1 MRVPS
6 VAAATGEF
14 DVQAFL
20 EQQPGVLKSHR
31 DGENPASQIIEGYS
45 TYYSLNPRILLAL
58 LELVPHLLS
67 EPTPA
72 PELLEHPFGEH
83 GPTGFTA
90 QIDWAAR
97 EIRAGFGPYSS
108 PPEVRFS
115 DGQRAVLALDQDASL
130 IAVQRFL
137 AQGRTQLQWTA
148 LKDQYQPLFVRLFGV
163 EPEAATPTPRPV
175 AGQPFLRLPWPA
187 VYPAVAGDPLAG
199 KPVRMIHSSYFDHV
213 YPTVDKG
220 EDGNNFIV
228 TYDNRG
234 AVSYNTHDGHDYYF
248 PDRPV
253 GTPIVAAAP
262 GIAYAFTARGN
273 GVVIRH
279 QGAYAG
285 YETVYWHLDAFDQ
298 KFKGRIDTGV
308 GVAVQAGAY
317 LGTSGKSGFVV
328 GGAHLHFEVRHNGR
342 QVDPYGWFG
351 PGSDPCAAWVA
362 GCEASVWLWH
372 DSLRGTYDFTAP
384 NADAPVSDDEAPIG
398 TLTVS
403 ADPDLRLLVHFDDH
417 PVQDIGMGAP
427 MFSGPKGANVLYEDG
442 VFGKAARV
450 PADLSLTYPIS
461 GNVDLDNGSL
471 AFWAK
476 IPEKYPNNGTG
487 RQYLIAASTNPGDSA
502 GGSYTGT
509 LALRRETVDDQTR
522 WNFWTVDDRGER
534 QDLVVT
540 DTLEPGWH
548 HFAMVWDQ
556 PPDAPDTAKRLYIDG
571 SLAAEQ
577 NNAAFPTFVG
587 DRLEIGRWTPGY
599 GVSGVAMDELAS
611 FGRALSATEVERLYN
626 RQDYA
631 TSEAGPFGANS
642 VVGEQ
647 AVVLDTNAI
656 DRQGGIVAVR
666 LRRDGEPWGQPL
678 AYYDSYRWQISGT
691 ESLHTFAV
699 EYRDRADNVT
709 VVTATVRLGTMP
721 LGRVEMDQ
729 SSGARAD
736 DRARPLDLFERSLE
750 LVDPTVQISVTS
762 RLRLQPAGDEPVSFQ
777 ISQRSDFAGAE
788 WRPFV
793 ATLDWSWATGQPQIA
808 YVRFRSR
815 DGLVGPVILIG
826 ADLERQYLP
835 FVSRNS

>member
-1 MRVPS
+1 MPS
-6 VAAATGEF
+6 VAAATGDF

-20 EQQPGVLKSHR
+20 EQQPGVLKTYR
-31 DGENPASQIIEGYS
+31 EGQNRASEIIEGYA

-67 EPTPA
+67 EPSPP
-72 PELLEHPFGEH
+72 PELLIRPFGDR
-83 GPTGFTA
+83 GPAGFVA

-97 EIRAGFGPYSS
+97 EIRAGLGPYTS
-108 PPEVRFS
+108 PPDVRFS
-115 DGQRAVLALDQDASL
+115 DGKRVVLDLDQDPSE

-137 AQGRTQLQWTA
+137 AQGRTELQWTT

-175 AGQPFLRLPWPA
+175 AGRPFLRVPWPA
-187 VYPAVAGDPLAG
+187 IYPAVAGDPLSG

-220 EDGNNFIV
+220 EDGNDFIV
-228 TYDNRG
+228 TYENRG

-248 PDRPV
+248 PDRPI

-285 YETVYWHLDAFDQ
+285 YETVYWHLNAFDQ
-298 KFKGRIDTGV
+298 KFRGRIDTGV
-308 GVAVQAGAY
+308 GVAVRAGDY

-384 NADAPVSDDEAPIG
+384 NADAPVIDDEPPIG
-398 TLTVS
+398 TLTVQ

-442 VFGKAARV
+442 VFGKGARV
-450 PADLSLTYPIS
+450 PANLSLTYPIS

-471 AFWAK
+471 IFWAK
-476 IPEKYPNNGTG
+476 IPDKYPNGGTG
-487 RQYLIAASTNPGDSA
+487 RQYLVAASNNPGDSA
-502 GGSYTGT
+502 HGVYTDT
-509 LALRRETVDDQTR
+509 LALRRETVDDQAR

-540 DTLEPGWH
+540 DTLEAGWH

-556 PPDAPDTAKRLYIDG
+556 PPDSPDTAKRLYIDG
-571 SLAAEQ
+571 RLAAEQ
-577 NNAAFPTFVG
+577 TNATFPTFVG
-587 DRLEIGRWTPGY
+587 DRLEIGRWTPRY
-599 GVSGVAMDELAS
+599 GVSGVWMDELAS
-611 FGRALSATEVERLYN
+611 FSRALSPTEVERLFN

-631 TSEAGPFGANS
+631 TSEPGPLGADS
-642 VVGEQ
+642 VVGRQ

-666 LRRDGEPWGQPL
+666 LRRDSEPWGQPL
-678 AYYDSYRWQISGT
+678 AYYDSYHWQITGT
-691 ESLHTFAV
+691 EGLHTFAV
-699 EYRDRADNVT
+699 EYRDRANNVS
-709 VVTATVRLGTMP
+709 VVTTTLSLGTIP
-721 LGRVEMDQ
+721 LGRVEMEQ
-729 SSGARAD
+729 SSGAEASD
-736 DRARPLDLFERSLE
+736 HSEAIDLFERSLDI
-750 LVDPTVQISVTS
+750 VDPTVTISATS
-762 RLRLQPAGDEPVSFQ
+762 RLQLQPLGEAPASFQ
-777 ISQRSDFAGAE
+777 ISQRTDFDGAE

-793 ATLDWSWATGQPQIA
+793 ATLDWTWAAGQPQIA

-815 DGLVGPVILIG
+815 EGLIGPVMLVGN
-826 ADLERQYLP
+826 DLKHQYLSL
-835 FVSRNS
+835 VSRGS